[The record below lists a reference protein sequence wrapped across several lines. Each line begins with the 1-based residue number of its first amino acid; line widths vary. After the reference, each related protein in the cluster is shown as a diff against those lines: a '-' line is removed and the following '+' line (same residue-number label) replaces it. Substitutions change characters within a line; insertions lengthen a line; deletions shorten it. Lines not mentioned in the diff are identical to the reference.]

1 MDSTQAQNSA
11 ILSGW
16 KEIAN
21 YLGKGVRTVQR
32 YEIELQLPVRR
43 PSNHP
48 RRGPVIAITVEL
60 DEWVKQ
66 AWRPR
71 EKVHSEAVHD
81 LDLAPDFKP
90 LQSSHP

>member
-1 MDSTQAQNSA
+1 MDSTHAKTSP

-21 YLGKGVRTVQR
+21 YLGRGVRTVQR

-48 RRGPVIAITVEL
+48 QGSVIAITVEL
-60 DEWVKQ
+60 DEWVKH
-66 AWRPR
+66 AWHPR
-71 EKVHSEAVHD
+71 EKVHSDAGHD
-81 LDLAPDFKP
+81 FNSRPDSKP
-90 LQSSHP
+90 HQSSNP